1 MSNGLIL
8 RDPRARLKAGGLGL
22 DIYGMGDALAKRD
35 LRHEDMVRG

>member
-8 RDPRARLKAGGLGL
+8 RDARARLKASGLGL

-35 LRHEDMVRG
+35 LRHEDTARG